1 MKKHHWTNYI
11 TINSLWLGL
20 NGVAQSFNPLI
31 LPLLIQ
37 EFVGEAQQG
46 TYFGRIR
53 LWSLMVAILTQALFG
68 SLSDKFSS
76 PFGKRKPFILIGLIG
91 LDIIIPLIGLTQNLS
106 GIQGFWILFSL
117 MIVLMVF
124 ANMAHGALQGFIP
137 DLVPEELH
145 GRYSGIKALFEVP
158 LPVVIISLTVANMI
172 GNGNFWGAIVVVL
185 VLLNVSG
192 ILALFTKEEKTPR
205 MHLEPYHWNQF
216 LPLFLMTIT
225 FTVVILI
232 CRQLLRLLE
241 FAALS
246 MPLLPKAI
254 LFTVAG
260 TVIMVMAIVLGIHFS
275 VRIGLGEY
283 NANKKNFK
291 YWIINRLMFLVAITN
306 LVSFFVYFLQAK
318 LNLPGESAVKPAA
331 DLIRIVGIFIAISV
345 LPSGFLADRFSKKK
359 LIAASALLA
368 FSGALFVILS
378 KSMNLMVIGGVL
390 LGVSA
395 GLFYSVN
402 WSLGTKLVPKEEAGK
417 YLGISNLAGAGAGA
431 IGAFIGG
438 PIADYFTAAHA
449 AVNGT
454 GYYVLFVIYGLLFL
468 ASSILLPLIKENA

>member
-1 MKKHHWTNYI
+1 LKKHHWTNYI

-20 NGVAQSFNPLI
+20 NGVAQSLNPLI

-76 PFGKRKPFILIGLIG
+76 PFGKRNPFILAGLIG
-91 LDIIIPLIGLTQNLS
+91 LNIIIPLIGLTQNLS
-106 GIQGFWILFSL
+106 GIYGYWILFLL
-117 MIVLMVF
+117 MLVLMVF

-137 DLVPEELH
+137 DLVPEKLH

-158 LPVVIISLTVANMI
+158 LPVVIISLTVATMI
-172 GNGNFWGAIVVVL
+172 GNGNFWGAMIVIL

-192 ILALFTKEEKTPR
+192 ILALCTKEDKAEKFK
-205 MHLEPYHWNQF
+205 MEPFHWDQF

-225 FTVVILI
+225 FTAVILLS
-232 CRQLLRLLE
+232 RQLLRILE
-241 FAALS
+241 AAIFS
-246 MPLLPKAI
+246 MPIMPKAI
-254 LFTVAG
+254 LFTIFG
-260 TVIMVMAIVLGIHFS
+260 TAVMVLAIVLGIHLS
-275 VRIGLGEY
+275 VRIGLGKY
-283 NANKKNFK
+283 DKHKTNFK

-306 LVSFFVYFLQAK
+306 LVSFFVYFLQYK
-318 LNLPGESAVKPAA
+318 LNLPGEAAVKPAA
-331 DLIRIVGIFIAISV
+331 DLIRIVGIFIALSV
-345 LPSGFLADRFSKKK
+345 LPSGFLADRFSKKI

-368 FSGALFVILS
+368 FAGAFIVILS
-378 KSMNLMVIGGVL
+378 NSMNPMVFGGVL

-438 PIADYFTAAHA
+438 PIADYFASSQISID
-449 AVNGT
+449 GT
-454 GYYVLFVIYGLLFL
+454 GYYVLFAIYGLLFL
-468 ASSILLPLIKENA
+468 VSAFVLPLIKENT